1 MCGMVYVWR
10 VYGLWCVC
18 MSMYVLVAED
28 VKSTGDDRD
37 AADDE
42 SPGYVQ

>member
-1 MCGMVYVWR
+1 MEKE
-10 VYGLWCVC
+10 
-18 MSMYVLVAED
+18 AEMRSD
-28 VKSTGDDRD
+28 ESPGDDKSTGDDRD